1 MELKK
6 SNKPDKKY
14 TVEFIN
20 PKTNR
25 LNTIHFGQKSARDFT
40 LINSKNSKHYL
51 EKKEDREKVKSRYK
65 QRHKGDAIND
75 PYSPGALSW
84 WILWN
89 KPTLSASIKDYEK
102 KFNINIIKK
111 F

>member
-14 TVEFIN
+14 MVTFIN
-20 PKTNR
+20 PKSKR
-25 LNTIHFGQKSARDFT
+25 EKVVHFGQNSARDFS
-40 LINSKNSKHYL
+40 LINSKNSKFYL
-51 EKKEDREKVKSRYK
+51 ANKEDREKVKSNYRS
-65 QRHKGDAIND
+65 RHRNDNIND
-75 PYSPGALSW
+75 PYSAGSLSW
-84 WILWN
+84 WLLWN